1 MKGEVERLGK
11 KSNELWTGVGMMK
24 ARKKEMEQLEW
35 AVADEQGFNQII
47 EVTFFFSLSLFFS
60 PPSTSSLP
68 PLASF
73 SMGTKTERA
82 DYEKVSVGCVI
93 D

>member
-47 EVTFFFSLSLFFS
+47 EVASFSLSVFS
-60 PPSTSSLP
+60 PLPTSLLLLLLST
-68 PLASF
+68 
-73 SMGTKTERA
+73 MGQTE
-82 DYEKVSVGCVI
+82 ELTMKVSGGV
-93 D
+93 